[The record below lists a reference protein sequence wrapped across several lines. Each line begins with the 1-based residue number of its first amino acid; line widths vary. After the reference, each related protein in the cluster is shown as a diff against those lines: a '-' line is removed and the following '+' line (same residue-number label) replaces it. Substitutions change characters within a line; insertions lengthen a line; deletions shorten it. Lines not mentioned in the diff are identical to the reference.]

1 MDFQIDKEY
10 IRDNSIYTIVDGPTW
25 GEAEAN
31 ANKLGG
37 HLVTINDAEENQW
50 LVDNF
55 PHETSW
61 YTYWIGLNDAKED
74 NVYQWSSGEN
84 FIYSNW
90 RPTSGPNRDPEDKS
104 SLGASYVEFQVNDL
118 NESKAGQWNDHPPN
132 HPNSPVGIAE
142 IPFVRRGDSAYVIV
156 EGPTWEEAEAN
167 ANKLGGHLVTI
178 NDEEENEW
186 VAKEFSQAKYG
197 YQGDNNPGDPDIIT
211 HFWLGGTDK
220 NIEGNWEWSSGEDWS
235 FDYFLRDQPIMPMPN
250 NQGDTG
256 HDYLKGHFNVT
267 AGGGFINGN
276 GIGTYYWDDD
286 KNHPLATTRGMEKLR
301 YPEKALFI

>member
-1 MDFQIDKEY
+1 MPHYSDYGGTSYSDEGEDSEE
-10 IRDNSIYTIVDGPTW
+10 RDLELGENIYLRENSIYTIVDGPSWT
-25 GEAEAN
+25 EAEAN

-55 PHETSW
+55 PNEPSW
-61 YTYWIGLNDAKED
+61 YTYWIGLNDAKEE
-74 NVYQWSSGEN
+74 NVFQWSSGEN

-156 EGPTWEEAEAN
+156 EGTTWEEAEAN
-167 ANKLGGHLVTI
+167 ANELGGIIHSLPIFVTKLSFLKTFGSTI
-178 NDEEENEW
+178 P
-186 VAKEFSQAKYG
+186 EF
-197 YQGDNNPGDPDIIT
+197 T
-211 HFWLGGTDK
+211 FV
-220 NIEGNWEWSSGEDWS
+220 NILNS
-235 FDYFLRDQPIMPMPN
+235 L
-250 NQGDTG
+250 DTR
-256 HDYLKGHFNVT
+256 
-267 AGGGFINGN
+267 AS
-276 GIGTYYWDDD
+276 
-286 KNHPLATTRGMEKLR
+286 
-301 YPEKALFI
+301 